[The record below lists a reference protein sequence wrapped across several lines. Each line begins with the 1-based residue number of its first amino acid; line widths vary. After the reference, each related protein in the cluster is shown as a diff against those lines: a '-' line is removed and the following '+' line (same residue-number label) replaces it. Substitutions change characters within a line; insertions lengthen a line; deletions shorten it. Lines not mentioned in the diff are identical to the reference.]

1 MASFVCSTQEVKD
14 VFVVRCNGY
23 LDDKGGTQVRH
34 AVENSFAKGFQKVLL
49 NFKDSPVINSQGI
62 SHIIEIAELVVE
74 DRQGKL
80 VFVGLSELVNSV
92 FKTVGLLRM
101 AEAFPDEGEALQTL
115 S

>member
-1 MASFVCSTQEVKD
+1 MATFICSSEEVKD

-23 LDDKGGTQVRH
+23 LDDKGGSQVRNT
-34 AVENSFAKGFQKVLL
+34 VENSFAKGFQKVVL
-49 NFKDSPVINSQGI
+49 NFSDSPVINSQGI

-80 VFVGLSELVNSV
+80 AFVGLSELANSV

-101 AEAFPDEGEALQTL
+101 AEAFPDEDEALRVL
-115 S
+115 L